1 VISDPDWDVTEMV
14 DRWMAGESPL
24 KLSRAYKVPESEI
37 RRHLKKQ
44 MTHQMQDMRRLR
56 GGPRKSQPS
65 EDDPPKS
72 REWMDQAKCVGYRNH
87 ENKFFTEM
95 DVREQK
101 EVCTGVQARQKGR
114 PRRVLG
120 MECPVKAECL
130 EYGIMGPTLARPQ
143 VRNPLGEV
151 YGGEHPRVVWQLQK
165 EKKKEGAK

>member
-1 VISDPDWDVTEMV
+1 VISDPDLDTTEMV

-24 KLSRAYKVPESEI
+24 KLARAYNVPESEI
-37 RRHLKKQ
+37 RRHLKRLV
-44 MTHQMQDMRRLR
+44 THQMEDMRRLR
-56 GGPRKSQPS
+56 IPRKSQPP
-65 EDDPPKS
+65 DPPRPKGWKG
-72 REWMDQAKCVGYRNH
+72 RAKCFKYRNDAGV
-87 ENKFFTEM
+87 FFTEM
-95 DVREQK
+95 TIGEQK

-114 PRRVLG
+114 PRRVIG

-165 EKKKEGAK
+165 ERKKEGAK